1 MENMFHD
8 LISAMNRQQGQ
19 TSVPSTN
26 SPFQAPSVPAPLP
39 VEEDDDDD
47 DDDDATRPTGAGSD
61 SDERTTRSPVFDCPV
76 FVSWPPVCFGM
87 RLIGRIPCAR

>member
-19 TSVPSTN
+19 TSAPSTN

-39 VEEDDDDD
+39 VEEEDDDDD
-47 DDDDATRPTGAGSD
+47 DDVVTRPTAAGSE
-61 SDERTTRSPVFDCPV
+61 SDERTFPSPV
-76 FVSWPPVCFGM
+76 
-87 RLIGRIPCAR
+87 L